1 MGYMGKVNKKGR
13 GAMEEIEETNIEV
26 NERQPPFLT
35 GQTTKT
41 GINLSPVRVVKNP
54 EGTLNRSAMN
64 AIQYAKERRQIR
76 QQKNKN
82 EVRDLNKLLDETV
95 PTKN

>member
-1 MGYMGKVNKKGR
+1 MNYMSKVGKKGK
-13 GAMEEIEETNIEV
+13 GTMEEIEQTNIEV
-26 NERQPPFLT
+26 NEKEPPFLT

-64 AIQYAKERRQIR
+64 AIQYAK
-76 QQKNKN
+76 
-82 EVRDLNKLLDETV
+82 
-95 PTKN
+95 